1 MSQMKKLLSIAMLLF
16 FMMGQVNLTWAMH
29 YCGDKLMSS
38 EVSLAPEKSDCCGD
52 EGTKSMDCC
61 ADEVTVADSD
71 DFFGKTEINLDL
83 SPSFVLALVYSFLNI
98 SLTLEEPQRYEIA
111 QKGIPIADLN
121 ILYQNFLI

>member
-1 MSQMKKLLSIAMLLF
+1 MKKLLSIALLLF

-29 YCGDKLMSS
+29 YCGDELMSS
-38 EVSLAPEKSDCCGD
+38 EVSLAPEKSHCCGD

-61 ADEVTVADSD
+61 ADEVTIADSD

-83 SPSFVLALVYSFLNI
+83 SPSFVLVLAYSFFITPI
-98 SLTLEEPQRYEIA
+98 SIEEPQRYEIA
-111 QKGIPIADLN
+111 QKGIPIPDLN